1 MPETTIA
8 VQEAV
13 VAGLAV
19 AFAAANADGSKFLNP
34 TDERTYIHV
43 KNTNGSD
50 RTVTLETQRTSV
62 SLPGLGAV
70 PLSDKAVVVAATT
83 GEQIIGPLPP
93 SQFNDSDGY
102 AHITFSAV
110 TGVTIAVVHMGRVP
124 G

>member
-1 MPETTIA
+1 MFA
-8 VQEAV
+8 MGKHQGH
-13 VAGLAV
+13 AGLAV
-19 AFAAANADGSKFLNP
+19 TFAAANTDGSKFLNP
-34 TDERTYIHV
+34 TDERTFIYV
-43 KNTNGSD
+43 KNTNGAT

-70 PLSDKAVVVAATT
+70 PLADIAIVVAATT
-83 GEQIIGPLPP
+83 GEAIIGPIAP

-110 TGVTIAVVHMGRVP
+110 SGVTVAVVHMGRVP